1 MPFQVHEWKP
11 YPIDD
16 KHPREDIRLKAY
28 AEKLGF
34 KAKADEQG
42 FWIEGVPYNSYIF
55 VKGKT
60 ELWYVGPTRTCVRL
74 PQKGDWM
81 AADLVNGRIQRH
93 RSYEG
98 LTTALEAE
106 K

>member
-11 YPIDD
+11 YPIDE
-16 KHPREDIRLKAY
+16 KHPREDIRLKSY

-34 KAKADEQG
+34 KAEVDRQG
-42 FWIEGVPYNSYIF
+42 FWIEGVPYSSYSF
-55 VKGKT
+55 RKGNKT
-60 ELWYVGPTRTCVRL
+60 VWYVGPNRVSLRV

-81 AADLVNGRIQRH
+81 AADKVDGYYENH

-98 LTTALEAE
+98 LKAALEAE
-106 K
+106 Q